1 MIMSKLKIA
10 ILLFVLISLSILATL
25 PFTSYKGLSPGY
37 HTFVYTEEKY
47 EDVKVDVQK
56 QSKKDLAYIID
67 KKLLPYWLGT
77 TWSFNGTTQVPGKGS
92 IACGYF
98 VTTLLRDAGIKLE
111 RVKLAQLAS
120 EDMIKILCKKEN
132 IKRYH
137 NTSIN
142 DFVSSV
148 KKQGYGLYVVG
159 LDLHTGFVLCD
170 SSQDVYFIHSSG
182 IPPYCVVKEMGI
194 TSPLLINSAY
204 RVLGKL

>member
-1 MIMSKLKIA
+1 MSKLKIA
-10 ILLFVLISLSILATL
+10 ILLTVFFCVSILTIL
-25 PFTSYKGLSPGY
+25 SFTRYKGLSPGY

-47 EDVKVDVQK
+47 ENVKLSVQK
-56 QSKKDLAYIID
+56 DNKKDLAHIID

-77 TWSFNGTTQVPGKGS
+77 TWSFNGTTQIPGQGS

-98 VTTLLRDAGIKLE
+98 VTTLLRDAGVKLE
-111 RVKLAQLAS
+111 RVKLAQMAS
-120 EDMIKILCKKEN
+120 EDMIKILCKKES

-137 NTSIN
+137 HTKIG
-142 DFVSSV
+142 DFISSV

-170 SSQDVYFIHSSG
+170 SSQQVYFIHSSG
-182 IPPYCVVKEMGI
+182 IPPYCVVKEDGL

-204 RVLGKL
+204 RVLGKLD